1 MGTLLLSY
9 TCALSQFCIVL
20 PLLGCVD
27 GSFNA
32 TMRSNETPLGEP
44 LCLVVPIPPVYSRMC
59 SMYWVPS
66 YDKAARDS
74 QRSCSR
80 QTEQRAA
87 SRNSEAE
94 ICTQPK
100 QKTPL
105 RLAVLVDIPTH
116 IDLAPRR
123 AKQWLRSLWVRDRS
137 PVMRCTVYKG
147 RLISP
152 QSHHAGILATLD
164 CISSRPDIS
173 LLYHITSD
181 MDAPA
186 PQSVFSYLFTPSGFV
201 LPSMPVQS
209 LATSSHNANALPSA
223 DAITTQAPL
232 TGSTARV
239 PTWLDAWITLNVS

>member
-1 MGTLLLSY
+1 MLGCSCTA
-9 TCALSQFCIVL
+9 CVL
-20 PLLGCVD
+20 PHVQYVL
-27 GSFNA
+27 
-32 TMRSNETPLGEP
+32 
-44 LCLVVPIPPVYSRMC
+44 Y
-59 SMYWVPS
+59 YWVPS
-66 YDKAARDS
+66 YDKAASDS
-74 QRSCSR
+74 QRSSSR

-94 ICTQPK
+94 ICTQPR

-137 PVMRCTVYKG
+137 PVMRCIQYKG
-147 RLISP
+147 RLTSP

-164 CISSRPDIS
+164 CISFRPDIS

-186 PQSVFSYLFTPSGFV
+186 PQSVFSYLFTPSGFA

-209 LATSSHNANALPSA
+209 LAASSHNANALPSA
-223 DAITTQAPL
+223 DSITTQAPL